1 MLYAAGIHF
10 YDPNL
15 KLVLGYDNSLVSR
28 RNPSA
33 ASSHKSSKYS
43 GYRALVAVCYES
55 TKHTEAL

>member
-1 MLYAAGIHF
+1 M
-10 YDPNL
+10 
-15 KLVLGYDNSLVSR
+15 KLALGCDGSFVSW

-33 ASSHKSSKYS
+33 ASLHKSSKYC